1 MSTVFKL
8 FYDYTR
14 LEHIEVTVRD
24 LFRFRIYKYTDI
36 TEI

>member
-1 MSTVFKL
+1 MYFKN
-8 FYDYTR
+8 YTQ

-24 LFRFRIYKYTDI
+24 LFCYRIYKYTDI